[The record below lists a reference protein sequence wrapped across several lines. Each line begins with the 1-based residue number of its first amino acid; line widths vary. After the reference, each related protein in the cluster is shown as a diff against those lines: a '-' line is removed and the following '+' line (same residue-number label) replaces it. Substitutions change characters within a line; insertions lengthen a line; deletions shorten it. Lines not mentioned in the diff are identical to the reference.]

1 PKCLVLS
8 DPRARLLLSQRDLPI
23 SFTPLANKETLS
35 FSFTHWTIPHLF
47 LFIRNHLSL
56 SPSSVSPFTP
66 SLPSPA
72 PLSSFTC
79 HLSCTIFLGA
89 LLLSHRIPGHALP
102 VLLSKKNEKRNHS
115 PVSYATVMQ
124 SPTKGDH
131 SVGLGRSAIDGREG

>member
-35 FSFTHWTIPHLF
+35 FSFTNWTIPHLF

-102 VLLSKKNEKRNHS
+102 LLLSKKNEKRNHRS
-115 PVSYATVMQ
+115 QSLTLSYCWRM
-124 SPTKGDH
+124 KKKENH
-131 SVGLGRSAIDGREG
+131 WKRERR